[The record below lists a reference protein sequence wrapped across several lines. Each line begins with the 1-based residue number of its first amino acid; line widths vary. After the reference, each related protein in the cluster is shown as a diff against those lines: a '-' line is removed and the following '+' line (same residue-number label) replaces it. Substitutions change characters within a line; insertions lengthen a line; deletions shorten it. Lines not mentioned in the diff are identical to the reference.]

1 MRKHI
6 LGFAV
11 FNLIVIS
18 FGLIY
23 AFIYVPAIP
32 KSDEVTQ
39 PVTPARQPAVSYDY
53 RASCH
58 QNKAKKISS
67 EIISSNYYFNE
78 NKIVTKVR
86 VTLGGAAPTPDKI
99 FISADYSA
107 ARNLGK
113 DGFGDRQM
121 IANPFAIGR
130 ERIFTVVSPVSKNAG
145 LSPRENLYVL
155 VNVTDLDG
163 SGLSGSSNDL
173 TQTKEVLFVHD
184 KTR

>member
-1 MRKHI
+1 
-6 LGFAV
+6 
-11 FNLIVIS
+11 
-18 FGLIY
+18 
-23 AFIYVPAIP
+23 
-32 KSDEVTQ
+32 
-39 PVTPARQPAVSYDY
+39 
-53 RASCH
+53 
-58 QNKAKKISS
+58 
-67 EIISSNYYFNE
+67 
-78 NKIVTKVR
+78 
-86 VTLGGAAPTPDKI
+86 
-99 FISADYSA
+99 
-107 ARNLGK
+107 
-113 DGFGDRQM
+113 M